1 MFLFLEVKRN
11 TTDKATG
18 VRIRIGIVAGLIVLL
33 VVNLIQ
39 KIRGK
44 STTA

>member
-18 VRIRIGIVAGLIVLL
+18 VRIRIGIVAGLYIKS
-33 VVNLIQ
+33 VNSVAVNRFCTE
-39 KIRGK
+39 K
-44 STTA
+44 

>member
-18 VRIRIGIVAGLIVLL
+18 VRIRIGIVAGLYI
-33 VVNLIQ
+33 
-39 KIRGK
+39 K
-44 STTA
+44 SRKFRSCFVQRNKL

>member
-18 VRIRIGIVAGLIVLL
+18 VRIRISIVAGLYI
-33 VVNLIQ
+33 
-39 KIRGK
+39 K
-44 STTA
+44 SRKFRSCE